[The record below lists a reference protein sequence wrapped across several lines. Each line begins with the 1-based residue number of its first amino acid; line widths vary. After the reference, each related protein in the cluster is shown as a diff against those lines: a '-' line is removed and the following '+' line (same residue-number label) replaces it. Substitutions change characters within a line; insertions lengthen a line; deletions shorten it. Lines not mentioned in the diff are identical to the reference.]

1 MENVVRHRR
10 DTRMSVKVYALL
22 IFSLLPLV
30 PGCKSATN
38 NQGSVSSQQTSSSSE
53 TKSAPAPAVSPE
65 VNKAGEVANTSPA
78 ATKGKVDACQLLTS
92 ADIEA
97 VQGEGLKETK
107 RTEQTSGALF
117 VSQCFYAT
125 NNFTNSVSLTV
136 TERSSGSTDGGRGPR
151 EIWKEQFERT
161 ADRGEGRKK
170 EKEREQDKDR
180 GEREEE
186 EEGQPPERVAGVGDE
201 AYWMGGQ
208 KVGALYVLKGDTFLR
223 ISIGGRD
230 EPEAKIKKMKTLA
243 QQALKRL

>member
-1 MENVVRHRR
+1 
-10 DTRMSVKVYALL
+10 MSVKVYVLL

-30 PGCKSATN
+30 PGCKSANN
-38 NQGSVSSQQTSSSSE
+38 NQGSASSQQTSSSSE
-53 TKSAPAPAVSPE
+53 TQSAPAPTLSPE
-65 VNKAGEVANTSPA
+65 VNKAGEAANTSPA
-78 ATKGKVDACQLLTS
+78 ATKGQVDACQLLTS

-107 RTEQTSGALF
+107 RSEQTSGALF

-136 TERSSGSTDGGRGPR
+136 TQRSSGNADGGRSPR

-161 ADRGEGRKK
+161 ADSGEERKK
-170 EKEREQDKDR
+170 EKER
-180 GEREEE
+180 GESEEE
-186 EEGQPPERVAGVGDE
+186 EEGQRPERVSGVGDE

-208 KVGALYVLKGDTFLR
+208 KVGALYVLKGDKFLR
-223 ISIGGRD
+223 LSIGGRD

>member
-1 MENVVRHRR
+1 MENVVGHRR
-10 DTRMSVKVYALL
+10 ETRMSVKVYVLL
-22 IFSLLPLV
+22 IFSLLPLA

-38 NQGSVSSQQTSSSSE
+38 NQGSASSQQTSTE
-53 TKSAPAPAVSPE
+53 TQSAPAPTISPE
-65 VNKAGEVANTSPA
+65 VNKAGEAANTSPA
-78 ATKGKVDACQLLTS
+78 ATKGQVDACQLLTS

-107 RTEQTSGALF
+107 RTEQASGSLF

-136 TERSSGSTDGGRGPR
+136 TQRSSGNAGGGGRGPR

-180 GEREEE
+180 GEEE

-208 KVGALYVLKGDTFLR
+208 KVGALYVLKGDKFLR
-223 ISIGGRD
+223 LSIGGRD